1 MYLHPQLE
9 MRAQDQL
16 LARQLL
22 TIRSDIHQLKLARS
36 CAEHQ
41 DMLDDVQSE
50 LEDLQEFADVLDLPT
65 HTFTDSPLKHLGVTR
80 MNFSARR
87 FSTC

>member
-1 MYLHPQLE
+1 MYLYPQLE

-36 CAEHQ
+36 CEEHQ

-50 LEDLQEFADVLDLPT
+50 LEDLQEFADVLDLPRY
-65 HTFTDSPLKHLGVTR
+65 TFTDSPLKHLGVTR

>member
-1 MYLHPQLE
+1 
-9 MRAQDQL
+9 MRTQDQT

-36 CAEHQ
+36 CEQHQ

-50 LEDLQEFADVLDLPT
+50 MEELEEFADVLDLPT
-65 HTFTDSPLKHLGVTR
+65 HCLNDSPLKHLGVTR
-80 MNFSARR
+80 MNLSARR